1 MKMSSTTKTRSVRF
15 ADTAQLYIVGRH
27 EDYKNKINSVAR
39 HDLWYTKSD
48 YYSMRRAIEQD
59 VLQVRAQAL
68 VGAPFNYAG
77 DDEASAFES
86 SVCCVGIEHL
96 LTPAFILETAACRAR
111 CILAVLIAQAQA
123 GLDVSELDI
132 ALASLTQ
139 TRSAQLRARKRGMLL
154 QDSI

>member
-1 MKMSSTTKTRSVRF
+1 MKMSSTTNTRSVRF
-15 ADTAQLYIVGRH
+15 ADTAQLYIVERH
-27 EDYKNKINSVAR
+27 EDYENIAR

-48 YYSMRRAIEQD
+48 YYSMGCNIKQD

-68 VGAPFNYAG
+68 GGAPFNYAG
-77 DDEASAFES
+77 DDEASTFES

-96 LTPAFILETAACRAR
+96 LTPACLLEVKACRAR
-111 CILAVLIAQAQA
+111 CILAVLIAQAGQDA
-123 GLDVSELDI
+123 SAMDI

-139 TRSAQLRARKRGMLL
+139 TRKAQLRARKRGMLL

>member
-1 MKMSSTTKTRSVRF
+1 
-15 ADTAQLYIVGRH
+15 
-27 EDYKNKINSVAR
+27 
-39 HDLWYTKSD
+39 
-48 YYSMRRAIEQD
+48 MRRTIEQD

-68 VGAPFNYAG
+68 ALVGIPFHYDHAG
-77 DDEASAFES
+77 DDEASVFES

-123 GLDVSELDI
+123 GQDVSELDI

>member
-1 MKMSSTTKTRSVRF
+1 MKMSSTTNTRSVRF
-15 ADTAQLYIVGRH
+15 ADTAQLYIVERH
-27 EDYKNKINSVAR
+27 EDYENIAR

-48 YYSMRRAIEQD
+48 YYSMGCNIKQD

-68 VGAPFNYAG
+68 GGAPFNYAG
-77 DDEASAFES
+77 DNEASAFES

-96 LTPAFILETAACRAR
+96 LTPAFILEVKACRAR
-111 CILAVLIAQAQA
+111 CILAVLIAQAGRDA
-123 GLDVSELDI
+123 SAMDI

-139 TRSAQLRARKRGMLL
+139 TRKARLRARKRGMLL

>member
-1 MKMSSTTKTRSVRF
+1 MSSTTKTRSVRF

-59 VLQVRAQAL
+59 VLQVRAQAF

-86 SVCCVGIEHL
+86 SVCSVGIEHL
-96 LTPAFILETAACRAR
+96 LTPACLLEMKACRAR
-111 CILAVLIAQAQA
+111 CILAVLIAA
-123 GLDVSELDI
+123 GQDASAMDI

-139 TRSAQLRARKRGMLL
+139 TRKAQLRARKRGMLL

>member
-27 EDYKNKINSVAR
+27 EDYKNKINNVAR

-77 DDEASAFES
+77 DDEASASES
-86 SVCCVGIEHL
+86 SVVCCVGIEHL
-96 LTPAFILETAACRAR
+96 LTPAFILETRACRAR
-111 CILAVLIAQAQA
+111 CILAVLIAQAGQDISNCSSA
-123 GLDVSELDI
+123 GAPS
-132 ALASLTQ
+132 S
-139 TRSAQLRARKRGMLL
+139 
-154 QDSI
+154 

>member
-1 MKMSSTTKTRSVRF
+1 MSSTTKTRSVRF

-27 EDYKNKINSVAR
+27 EDDKDKDNKDKNELW
-39 HDLWYTKSD
+39 LWYTKSD

-77 DDEASAFES
+77 DDETSDFES
-86 SVCCVGIEHL
+86 SVVCCVGIEHL

-111 CILAVLIAQAQA
+111 CILVVLIAQAGQ
-123 GLDVSELDI
+123 DVCAMDI
-132 ALASLTQ
+132 ALASLAQ
-139 TRSAQLRARKRGMLL
+139 TRKAQLRARKRGMLL

>member
-1 MKMSSTTKTRSVRF
+1 
-15 ADTAQLYIVGRH
+15 
-27 EDYKNKINSVAR
+27 
-39 HDLWYTKSD
+39 
-48 YYSMRRAIEQD
+48 MRRAIEQD

-77 DDEASAFES
+77 DNEASTFES
-86 SVCCVGIEHL
+86 SVCCVGIEYL

-111 CILAVLIAQAQA
+111 CILAVLIAQAGQ
-123 GLDVSELDI
+123 DVSEMDI

>member
-1 MKMSSTTKTRSVRF
+1 MSSTTNTRSVRF
-15 ADTAQLYIVGRH
+15 ADTAQLYIVERH
-27 EDYKNKINSVAR
+27 EDYENIAR

-48 YYSMRRAIEQD
+48 YYSMGCNIKQD

-68 VGAPFNYAG
+68 GGAPFNYAG
-77 DDEASAFES
+77 DNEASTFES

-96 LTPAFILETAACRAR
+96 LTPAFILEVKACRAR
-111 CILAVLIAQAQA
+111 CILAVLIAQAGRDA
-123 GLDVSELDI
+123 SAMDI

-139 TRSAQLRARKRGMLL
+139 TRKARLRARKRGMLL

>member
-1 MKMSSTTKTRSVRF
+1 MKMSSTTNTRSVRF
-15 ADTAQLYIVGRH
+15 ADTAQLYIVERH
-27 EDYKNKINSVAR
+27 EDYENIAR

-48 YYSMRRAIEQD
+48 YYSMGCNIKQD

-68 VGAPFNYAG
+68 GGAPFNYAG
-77 DDEASAFES
+77 DNEASTFES

-96 LTPAFILETAACRAR
+96 LTPAFILEVKACRAR
-111 CILAVLIAQAQA
+111 CILAVLIAQAGRDA
-123 GLDVSELDI
+123 SAMDI

-139 TRSAQLRARKRGMLL
+139 TRKARLRARKRGMLL

>member
-1 MKMSSTTKTRSVRF
+1 MSSTTKTRSVRF

-27 EDYKNKINSVAR
+27 EDYKNKINNVAR

-48 YYSMRRAIEQD
+48 YYSMGRAIEQD